1 MEKKKAEWLKGMQ
14 DGIPICLGY
23 IAVSFT
29 FGIVAKTAGLT
40 WLQAV
45 VMSAANLT
53 SAGQLASLS
62 IISAAAGYLEMAM
75 TQLVINLR
83 YCLMSCALSQKL
95 DPDVPLA
102 SRMLMAYGVTDEI
115 FGVSVCRAGKLSP
128 YYNYGLISVAMPG
141 WVLGTLLGVIS
152 GNIFSQRVVGALSI
166 GIYGMF
172 IAVIIPPAKKDRV
185 LAGLIGAAMAASWLF
200 TRLPVL
206 REISSGFR
214 IIILTLVLAGAAAVL
229 FPVKEEREE

>member
-1 MEKKKAEWLKGMQ
+1 MEKNRLSWINGMK

-29 FGIVAKTAGLT
+29 FGIVARNAGLT
-40 WLQAV
+40 PLQAV

-53 SAGQLASLS
+53 SAGQLASLG
-62 IISAAAGYLEMAM
+62 IIGAGAGFLEMAV

-95 DPDVPLA
+95 GAEAPLFH
-102 SRMLMAYGVTDEI
+102 RLFVAYGVTDEI
-115 FGVSVCRAGKLSP
+115 FGVSVLKAGRLSP

-141 WVLGTLLGVIS
+141 WVLGTFLGVVS
-152 GNIFSQRVVGALSI
+152 GNVFPDRIVGALSI

-172 IAVIIPPAKKDRV
+172 IAVIVPPAKENRI
-185 LAGLIGAAMAASWLF
+185 LAGLVIFAMAVSWCF
-200 TRLPVL
+200 TKIPAVSG
-206 REISSGFR
+206 ISSGFK
-214 IIILTLVLAGAAAVL
+214 IILLTVVIAGAAAVL
-229 FPVKEEREE
+229 FPVREEE